1 MYQNSEKKLQMI
13 YFYQMIGF
21 FLIPLIKFN
30 TWRRIR
36 TGKEL
41 KNRYK
46 ERFGIATQ
54 SIKFSKKIIWIHAAS
69 IGEFKS
75 VDFLINSFHQ
85 KYTLLITTTTVS
97 AAEYAVKYYGEK
109 IIHQFAPL
117 DILFWVNKFLHHWN
131 PSLIIWVESDL
142 WPTTLHVIKKKK
154 INAILINLRMS
165 PISFNRW
172 KKIPFFYDKI
182 INCFSEIYAQSKMDQ
197 SRIQLLTK
205 KNIKFV
211 GNLKLLTTNDA
222 LLKNNPVHLVK
233 NQNNITL
240 LLASTHS
247 GEEEILLPMIKNLMI
262 EFDHLNVIIAP
273 RHPERANE
281 IISICSSFNLLSH
294 LESSINNNK
303 KSIIIINAFGILE
316 NYFTLSDIVF
326 LGGSLI
332 PAGGHNPI
340 EPAKNKCVILS
351 GSEIFNWQNIFE
363 DMDLNDASIK
373 VKNIA
378 ELKNQLKNL
387 IIDKNKREIMQNNA
401 FNFAQKQFVDKD
413 VIENII
419 INKMNL

>member
-1 MYQNSEKKLQMI
+1 MHQNSKKKLLMI
-13 YFYQMIGF
+13 YFYQMVGF

-30 TWRRIR
+30 IWRRISA
-36 TGKEL
+36 GKEL
-41 KNRYK
+41 NNRYK

-142 WPTTLHVIKKKK
+142 WPTTLHIIKKKK

-172 KKIPFFYDKI
+172 KKIPFFYNEI
-182 INCFSEIYAQSKMDQ
+182 ISCFSEIFAQSKMDQ
-197 SRIQLLTK
+197 NRIQQLTK
-205 KNIKFV
+205 KNIKFI
-211 GNLKLLTTNDA
+211 GNLKLLTNNDA
-222 LLKNNPVHLVK
+222 LLKNNSVKLVK
-233 NQNNITL
+233 NENIIILMIT
-240 LLASTHS
+240 STHS
-247 GEEEILLPMIKNLMI
+247 GEEEELLPMIKNLMI
-262 EFDHLNVIIAP
+262 QFDHLRIIIAP
-273 RHPERANE
+273 RHPERAKE
-281 IISICSSFNLLSH
+281 IISMCSSLNLASH
-294 LESSINNNK
+294 LESSVASNK
-303 KSIIIINAFGILE
+303 KSIIIINDFGILE
-316 NYFTLSDIVF
+316 KYFALSNIVF
-326 LGGSLI
+326 LGGSLVS
-332 PAGGHNPI
+332 AGGHNPI
-340 EPAKNKCVILS
+340 EPAKNKCVILT
-351 GSEIFNWQNIFE
+351 GSEVFNWQNIFE
-363 DMDLNDASIK
+363 DMGLNNACIK
-373 VKNIA
+373 IENIT
-378 ELKNQLKNL
+378 ELKNQLKKL
-387 IIDKNKREIMQNNA
+387 IIDDNKREIMQNNA

-413 VIENII
+413 IIKNII